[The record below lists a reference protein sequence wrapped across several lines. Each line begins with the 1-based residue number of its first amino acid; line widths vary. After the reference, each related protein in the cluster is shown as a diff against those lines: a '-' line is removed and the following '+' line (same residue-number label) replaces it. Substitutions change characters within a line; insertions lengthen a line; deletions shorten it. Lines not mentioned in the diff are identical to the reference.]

1 MDDIQKIKIEEYRSL
16 LEEHRRDRSYI
27 FERPLLILGIIA
39 VAMRYFYESDAELLV
54 LLGLITIVIFC
65 FNLWFTVNRLQSDAR
80 IVAYI
85 QLVHEGDYRDRWF
98 GWENALREYRIL
110 MGNDA
115 KSGELDSLIMDIQN
129 EKSGPASSQF
139 YKVIWVLHL
148 SLVIFICAA
157 SLLSLL
163 PLENLL
169 DQMEACGILA
179 AAILFLVYAFG
190 PLRPARLKN
199 RIELERKIW
208 ESVFEEYE
216 S

>member
-1 MDDIQKIKIEEYRSL
+1 MDDIEKIKIEEYRSL

-39 VAMRYFYESDAELLV
+39 FAMRYFYESDTDLLV
-54 LLGLITIVIFC
+54 LIGLITIVIFC

-85 QLVHEGDYRDRWF
+85 QLVHEGGYRERWF

-115 KSGELDSLIMDIQN
+115 KSGVLNSMIADIQN
-129 EKSGPASSQF
+129 GKFGPASSNF
-139 YKVIWVLHL
+139 YKVIWILHI

-163 PLENLL
+163 PFEALLEKI
-169 DQMEACGILA
+169 EACAILA
-179 AAILFLVYAFG
+179 AAILFIGYAFG

-199 RIELERKIW
+199 RMELERKIW